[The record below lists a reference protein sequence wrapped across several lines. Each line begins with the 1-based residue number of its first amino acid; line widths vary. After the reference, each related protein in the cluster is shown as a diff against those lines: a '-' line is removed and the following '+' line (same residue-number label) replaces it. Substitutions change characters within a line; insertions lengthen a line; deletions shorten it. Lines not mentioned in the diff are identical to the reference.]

1 VSIGCD
7 SKTKILYRSG
17 FEGTEMPGS
26 KHNDMFILNPLAS
39 NTIPTKLGFTKPKLT
54 TSTNNSGGIQG
65 GISNGAPIFFRVAF
79 KPPATIGQAQKTV
92 TYNGEDN
99 GFLENKG
106 RHDPCV
112 LPRAVPIVEAMA
124 SLCVMDALLM
134 QGARKMATS
143 VLPPLNASL
152 SS

>member
-1 VSIGCD
+1 VSIGYD

-17 FEGTEMPGS
+17 FQGTEIPGS

-39 NTIPTKLGFTKPKLT
+39 NSIPTTHGFTKPKLT

-92 TYNGEDN
+92 TYNGEDD

-106 RHDPCV
+106 RHQ
-112 LPRAVPIVEAMA
+112 IVEAMA
-124 SLCVMDALLM
+124 SLCIMDALLM

-143 VLPPLNASL
+143 ALPPLNVSL